1 MKKQILGL
9 LISALFIL
17 ALLTIHCGG
26 GGGGSDSSTSG
37 SYRTNVEIVL
47 QTTRSA
53 SLESRIPG
61 ETSQIPSG
69 VVTIR
74 FTISAPDM
82 DTIRRDVTVA
92 GRTTIVETFGVP
104 VGPNRRFLVEALDS
118 AGNVV
123 FLGDVYAAVG
133 GVPLSLS
140 VSLVS
145 SDPMAPVFAGL
156 ANIGTISSNS
166 ALLSWSPASDN
177 MTSQSKIQ
185 YLIYKSTSPGG
196 QNLNADPSYV
206 TPQGATS
213 YQITDLSPYTTYYF
227 VVRARD
233 ERGNIDQNVVEGS
246 ATTLDITPPVFA
258 GLEAVVASSVSSIQ
272 LSWSPATD
280 NQSLSGSIVYLI
292 YMATSSGGQIFSSPS
307 FTTAAGATSYPI
319 TGFDPNTPYYFVV
332 RARDGSGNIDGN
344 TTEVSITSPYIDLAV
359 DSGSVSYDGEL
370 HILHFDVVNSGNY
383 DAADVVVEVP
393 YGYCFVGCPSQTVT
407 VPANS
412 SVSLSSSTVQ
422 YAGAALIRVDP
433 YNAIP
438 ETDEANNEYCF
449 DQNESGCQSLP
460 DYCGN

>member
-9 LISALFIL
+9 LILALLIF

-26 GGGGSDSSTSG
+26 GGGGGNSSTGG

-53 SLESRIPG
+53 SLESRVLK

-140 VSLVS
+140 ISMVS
-145 SDPMAPVFAGL
+145 SDPMTPIFAGL
-156 ANIGTISSNS
+156 VNIGGITSNS
-166 ALLSWSPASDN
+166 ALLSWAPASDN
-177 MTSQSKIQ
+177 MTPQNKIQ

-213 YQITDLSPYTTYYF
+213 YQVTDLSSTTYYF

-233 ERGNIDQNVVEGS
+233 ERGNVDQNVVERS
-246 ATTLDITPPVFA
+246 ATILDITPPVFG

-272 LSWSPATD
+272 LSWSQATD

-319 TGFDPNTPYYFVV
+319 TGFTPNTPYYFVV

-359 DSGSVSYDGEL
+359 VLGEGSVYYGEDNL
-370 HILHFDVVNSGNY
+370 LHFDVENKGNY
-383 DAADVVVEVP
+383 DAVNVVVEVP
-393 YGYCFVGCPSQTVT
+393 YGYCSTGCPSQTVT

-412 SVSLSSSTVQ
+412 SVSLSSSTVTFP
-422 YAGAALIRVDP
+422 GAALIRVDP

-438 ETDEANNEYCF
+438 ETDETNNEYCF
-449 DQNESGCQSLP
+449 DQNESGCQYLS